1 MYKVR
6 FCYSLRENR
15 GFVGQFESVQS
26 FNPLMTR
33 FTCIDL
39 FCGCG
44 GLTLGMDRAGFE
56 VLAAL
61 DHDEAAVKVLS
72 TNLPQIPHVLRED
85 LAKFSPRELAARIG
99 RNHVD
104 VIVGGPPCQGF
115 SMARQRDGANSGPRM
130 VKDKRRQLYQEF
142 LRFVHHF
149 RPKVFVMEN
158 VPGIKSAAGGRYL
171 TRVQRG
177 ARLIGYRVHTQ
188 TEKVATLGVPQKRVR
203 QLIIGTR
210 LDLPVFFSSRM
221 SRASR
226 ATERPTLGEA
236 IGDLPVLRAGSGA
249 HDAEYDQARRDAHV
263 ARYGTG
269 YLCGVL
275 EVDRAARLTAHVAR
289 PHSERD
295 LRDFARLKEGEH
307 SGLALERGVEFEF
320 PYDKGAFWDR
330 YTRQHRNRLCSTI
343 VAHMAKD
350 GLMFIHPTQNRSLT
364 PREAARVQSFPD
376 WFVFPVSRTHQFR
389 LIGNAVPP
397 LVGEAIGLTVRL
409 YLERTRQADVL
420 LLADYVPT
428 TEAEAAERLVAV
440 LEAAGTN
447 SLHRLS
453 LDEFRRGW
461 AAIAFLYPEIHP
473 DSAREHGTQVSRA
486 RRPRLSHDS
495 PGRRRPRVQEYVQSG
510 WPVALEPVAREA
522 LRRYQRGEL
531 SEDEFYCSQA
541 LLAAMR
547 ERRATQA
554 AEVSC
559 GQRRASA

>member
-1 MYKVR
+1 
-6 FCYSLRENR
+6 
-15 GFVGQFESVQS
+15 
-26 FNPLMTR
+26 
-33 FTCIDL
+33 L

-44 GLTLGMDRAGFE
+44 GLTLGMQRAGFE
-56 VLAAL
+56 VLAAV

-72 TNLPQIPHVLRED
+72 KNCPDIPHVLQAD
-85 LAKFSPRELAARIG
+85 LAKFSPRDLAAKIG
-99 RNHVD
+99 RDHVE

-171 TRVQRG
+171 TRVQHR
-177 ARLIGYRVHTQ
+177 ARLIGYRVHAQ
-188 TEKVATLGVPQKRVR
+188 TERVSSLGVPQKRVR

-210 LDLPVFFSSRM
+210 LDLPILFPGKV
-221 SRASR
+221 SRAPR

-236 IGDLPVLRAGSGA
+236 IGDLPVLRAGSG
-249 HDAEYDQARRDAHV
+249 DDDSEYDRERRTAHV
-263 ARYGTG
+263 AKHGTG
-269 YLCGVL
+269 YLFGVL
-275 EVDRAARLTAHVAR
+275 EADRAARLTAHVAR
-289 PHSERD
+289 PHSDRD

-307 SGLALERGVEFEF
+307 SGVAAQRGVEFEF
-320 PYDKGAFWDR
+320 PYDKEAFWDR

-397 LVGEAIGLTVRL
+397 LVGEALGLAVKS
-409 YLERTRQADVL
+409 YLERTVQQQDRT
-420 LLADYVPT
+420 LLADYVPR
-428 TEAEAAERLVAV
+428 TEAEAAAGLVAI
-440 LEAAGTN
+440 LEVADRK

-453 LDEFRRGW
+453 LDGFRRGW
-461 AAIAFLYPEIHP
+461 ASIAFLYPEIHP
-473 DSAREHGTQVSRA
+473 DSAREHGSQISKA
-486 RRPRLSHDS
+486 RRPKLPDVSSD
-495 PGRRRPRVQEYVQSG
+495 RRRERVQEYVQSG
-510 WPVALEPVAREA
+510 WPVAFEPVAREA
-522 LRRYQRGEL
+522 LRRYRRGHL

-541 LLAAMR
+541 LLAATR
-547 ERRATQA
+547 DRRATQA

-559 GQRRASA
+559 EQEKASA